1 MISSKYSHSNSIVSF
16 TEHNTRGRA
25 WTKKFWTNHVFEL
38 LTSIISWI
46 HRYYRHWY
54 SNPSSG
60 DIFRGRGKSRNAD
73 SIFQVQHSQAW
84 FLYIYMAIESCHDG
98 NLYPSIHSIGG
109 ALSTM
114 VSSAWMPSGHYPF
127 HRHRWRHSS
136 LPLTSANDAW
146 KYCFCIKIP
155 DVLLVGL
162 RLLFRFTIRLWHF
175 WLLTVPKQRL

>member
-46 HRYYRHWY
+46 HRYYRHWH

-109 ALSTM
+109 ALSTWSLRRECHRATTHSIAIVGGTLLCHSLLQTM
-114 VSSAWMPSGHYPF
+114 PGSIVSA
-127 HRHRWRHSS
+127 
-136 LPLTSANDAW
+136 
-146 KYCFCIKIP
+146 
-155 DVLLVGL
+155 
-162 RLLFRFTIRLWHF
+162 
-175 WLLTVPKQRL
+175 